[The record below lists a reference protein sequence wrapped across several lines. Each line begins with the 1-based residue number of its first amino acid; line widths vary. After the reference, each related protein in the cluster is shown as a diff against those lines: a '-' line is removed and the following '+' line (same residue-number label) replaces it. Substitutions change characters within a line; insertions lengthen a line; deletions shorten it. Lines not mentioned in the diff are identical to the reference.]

1 MNEWIQK
8 IYQLSNSWFENGLIS
23 TLIGFVVLFGLAVVL
38 NRVIS
43 HVLDRLVTAEKMDAI
58 KAVFLKKVCKVVL
71 IALAGILAAM
81 QIKPLQGMARTLL
94 GSSAILVAAVSLA
107 AQEAM
112 ANVVAG
118 VFISLFHPFSI
129 GDYIFVQGQN
139 VDGIVEDISLRH
151 TVIRT
156 FENMRVIVPNS
167 TINNAVLKNGNY
179 EEEKICSFL
188 SIGISYDSDIA
199 LAKRIMAEEI
209 CAHPGHLDNRT
220 EAEKAAGVPEAVVR
234 VDDLGDSAIVLKAGI
249 WTKDRGS
256 SFNVLSDLRQSIK
269 ERYDREGVR
278 IPFPCRTVYMAQPQA
293 DTDQKS

>member
-38 NRVIS
+38 NRVVS
-43 HVLDRLVTAEKMDAI
+43 HVLDRLVAAEKMDAI
-58 KAVFLKKVCKVVL
+58 KAVFLKRVCKVVL
-71 IALAGILAAM
+71 IALAGVLAAM
-81 QIKPLQGMARTLL
+81 QIKPLQGMARTML
-94 GSSAILVAAVSLA
+94 GSSAIFAAAIGLA

-129 GDYIFVQGQN
+129 GDYILVQGQN

-167 TINNAVLKNGNY
+167 TINNAVLKNANY
-179 EEEKICSFL
+179 EEEKTCTFL
-188 SIGISYDSDIA
+188 TIGISYDSDIA

-220 EAEKAAGVPEAVVR
+220 EEEKAAGVPEAVVR
-234 VDDLGDSAIVLKAGI
+234 VDDLGDSAIVLKAGV

-269 ERYDREGVR
+269 ERYDREGVG
-278 IPFPCRTVYMAQPQA
+278 IPFPCRTVYFAPQVE
-293 DTDQKS
+293 DIPKE

>member
-38 NRVIS
+38 NRVVS
-43 HVLDRLVTAEKMDAI
+43 HVLDRLVAAEKMDAI
-58 KAVFLKKVCKVVL
+58 KAVFLKRVCKVVL
-71 IALAGILAAM
+71 IALAGVLAAM
-81 QIKPLQGMARTLL
+81 QIKPLQGMARTML
-94 GSSAILVAAVSLA
+94 GSSAIFAAAIGLA

-129 GDYIFVQGQN
+129 GDYILVQGQN

-167 TINNAVLKNGNY
+167 TINNAVLKNANY
-179 EEEKICSFL
+179 EEEKTCTFL
-188 SIGISYDSDIA
+188 TIGISYDSDIA

-220 EAEKAAGVPEAVVR
+220 EEEKAAGVPEAVVR
-234 VDDLGDSAIVLKAGI
+234 VDDLGDSAIVLKAGV

-269 ERYDREGVR
+269 ERYDREGVG
-278 IPFPCRTVYMAQPQA
+278 IPFPCRTVYFAPQVEDIA
-293 DTDQKS
+293 KE

>member
-8 IYQLSNSWFENGLIS
+8 VYQLSDSWFENGVIS

-38 NRVIS
+38 TKVVAHIF
-43 HVLDRLVTAEKMDAI
+43 DRLVENNKMDAI
-58 KAVFLKKVCKVVL
+58 KAIFLKRVCKVL
-71 IALAGILAAM
+71 FISLAGILAAM

-94 GSSAILVAAVSLA
+94 GSSAIFAAAVGFA
-107 AQEAM
+107 AQAAM

-129 GDYIFVQGQN
+129 GDYIFVQGEG

-167 TINNAVLKNGNY
+167 TINNAILKNGNY
-179 EEEKICSFL
+179 EEETICSFL

-199 LAKRIMAEEI
+199 LAKRIMQEEI

-220 EAEKAAGVPEAVVR
+220 EAEKAAGVPEAIVR
-234 VDDLGDSAIVLKAGI
+234 VDDLGDSAIMLKAGI
-249 WTKDRGS
+249 WTKDRGT

-269 ERYDREGVR
+269 ERFDREGVG
-278 IPFPCRTVYMAQPQA
+278 IPFPCRTVYMADA
-293 DTDQKS
+293 KENAEQKG